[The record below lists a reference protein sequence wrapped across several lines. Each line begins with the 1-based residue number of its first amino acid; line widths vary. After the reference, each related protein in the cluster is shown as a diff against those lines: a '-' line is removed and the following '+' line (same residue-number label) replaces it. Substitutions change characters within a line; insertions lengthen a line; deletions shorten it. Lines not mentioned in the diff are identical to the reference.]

1 MNHTDSLSA
10 SENTLMKVKVNTMKN
25 DLRLWI
31 LSIIAIS
38 SLAACDLKEELT
50 EAIEDTINGEAAELA
65 EADLPNCSK
74 VINCCANIEAR
85 GISDEISEA
94 CNEQFKPA
102 TQAVIDNYQTSKMR
116 ITESLEGDAQTE
128 GLSTLTEET
137 QEIFEPGCRCFLEE
151 TAGQLENGTIDLIP
165 QDCEFDST
173 TGALD
178 GDLMCSDATDALLEA
193 ASM

>member
-1 MNHTDSLSA
+1 MKIMYESINVENIMYKSINVEICFRFFNHLFQWS
-10 SENTLMKVKVNTMKN
+10 
-25 DLRLWI
+25 
-31 LSIIAIS
+31 
-38 SLAACDLKEELT
+38 
-50 EAIEDTINGEAAELA
+50 
-65 EADLPNCSK
+65 
-74 VINCCANIEAR
+74 
-85 GISDEISEA
+85 
-94 CNEQFKPA
+94 
-102 TQAVIDNYQTSKMR
+102 
-116 ITESLEGDAQTE
+116 
-128 GLSTLTEET
+128 